1 MAPINKFK
9 ANMKQKTYIKQS
21 ENDNNY
27 YSFKVEIT
35 CASSYYRT
43 IAIYKWLP

>member
-21 ENDNNY
+21 ENDNY
-27 YSFKVEIT
+27 YLFKVEIT